1 MSKNSSKM
9 VLKLPCPQ
17 KRTFWAFE
25 KDIFQGFF
33 TNFWVTKLKPFSGK
47 VRKSVQNCLNQNLVI
62 GSFFKNGFEATL
74 SSKTNVLSVWEGDF
88 LVFCK
93 FLSDKVETVFWENE
107 TIPRK
112 HFPQS
117 LPGSE
122 FYRKCFSV
130 SVWSL

>member
-1 MSKNSSKM
+1 MFKNSSKM
-9 VLKLPCPQ
+9 VLKLPCAQ
-17 KRTFWAFE
+17 KRMFWAFE
-25 KDIFQGFF
+25 KGIFQGFF
-33 TNFWVTKLKPFSGK
+33 TNFLVTKLKPFSGK

-74 SSKTNVLSVWEGDF
+74 SWKTNVLSVWEEDF

-93 FLSDKVETVFWENE
+93 FLSDKIETVFWENE
-107 TIPRK
+107 TMPRK
-112 HFPQS
+112 RFPQG

-122 FYRKCFSV
+122 FFRKCFSV